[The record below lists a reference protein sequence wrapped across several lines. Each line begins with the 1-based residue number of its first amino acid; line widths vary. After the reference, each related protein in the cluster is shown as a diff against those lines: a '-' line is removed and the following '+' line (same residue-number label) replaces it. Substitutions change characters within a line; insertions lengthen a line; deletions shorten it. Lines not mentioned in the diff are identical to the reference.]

1 MRLKSRG
8 MIVSLLSKVVDLITA
23 IVISFV
29 KAAEAFEYSVA
40 KKGIA
45 AQVSE
50 GSDVK
55 REKVYCRTNSMAA
68 IKWTSRKNLSYITKA
83 NRDLSGT
90 ESGQTQGYT
99 VFKGG

>member
-1 MRLKSRG
+1 ML
-8 MIVSLLSKVVDLITA
+8 LLSKVVDLITA
-23 IVISFV
+23 VVISFV
-29 KAAEAFEYSVA
+29 KAVETFEYSVA
-40 KKGIA
+40 KKGIET
-45 AQVSE
+45 Q
-50 GSDVK
+50 GSNVK

-68 IKWTSRKNLSYITKA
+68 VKWTSRKKLSYITKA

>member
-8 MIVSLLSKVVDLITA
+8 IIASLLSKVAHFITA

-29 KAAEAFEYSVA
+29 EAANAFEYSVA
-40 KKGIA
+40 KKGIET
-45 AQVSE
+45 QTSN
-50 GSDVK
+50 VK

-68 IKWTSRKNLSYITKA
+68 VKWTSKKNLSYITKA
-83 NRDLSGT
+83 NRDLAET
-90 ESGQTQGYT
+90 ESSQIQGYV